1 MFATYKVLWYR
12 APTYGT
18 IKVDILLP
26 GIMDIPRFPSSRIDS
41 SNSLR
46 LPCAPLAIILLL
58 KLQAWSQHRAALE
71 WYYSKEQTKDKSDLE
86 CLVPIAARRSVK
98 PKEDVDI
105 PTSFLSQAQVRVSEY
120 LRLYPSCAT
129 KSGWN
134 SMGFT
139 VPNSVTPTP
148 LPRLNVNSI
157 LTGEVSATSSRYR
170 VKPLPR
176 ARALYSFGSSR
187 Y

>member
-1 MFATYKVLWYR
+1 
-12 APTYGT
+12 
-18 IKVDILLP
+18 
-26 GIMDIPRFPSSRIDS
+26 MDIPRFSSSRIDS

-71 WYYSKEQTKDKSDLE
+71 WYFSKEQHKDKSDLE
-86 CLVPIAARRSVK
+86 CMVPIAARRSIK
-98 PKEDVDI
+98 PKEDLDI
-105 PTSFLSQAQVRVSEY
+105 PTSFLSQSQVRVTEY
-120 LRLYPSCAT
+120 LQLYPYCAT
-129 KSGWN
+129 ASSWK

-139 VPNSVTPTP
+139 VPKSVTPSP
-148 LPRLNVNSI
+148 APRINASSLV
-157 LTGEVSATSSRYR
+157 TGEALITGSRYK

-176 ARALYSFGSSR
+176 TRALYSFGSSR